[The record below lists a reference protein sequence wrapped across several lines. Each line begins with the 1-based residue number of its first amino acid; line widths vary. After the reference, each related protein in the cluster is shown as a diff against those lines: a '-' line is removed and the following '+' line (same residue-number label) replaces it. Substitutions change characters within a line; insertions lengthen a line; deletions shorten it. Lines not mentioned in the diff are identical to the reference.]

1 MSAVEC
7 AISIITTAGTIAAL
21 GVAAVEAAPV
31 SFVLA
36 SYLLPFE
43 FAGLGY
49 ACGGG

>member
-43 FAGLGY
+43 FVNLGY
-49 ACGGG
+49 ACWGG